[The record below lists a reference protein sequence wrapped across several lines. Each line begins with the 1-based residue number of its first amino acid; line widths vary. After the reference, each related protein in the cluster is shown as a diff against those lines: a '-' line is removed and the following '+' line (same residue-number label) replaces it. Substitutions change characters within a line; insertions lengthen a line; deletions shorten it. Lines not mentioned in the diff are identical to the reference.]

1 MNITFIR
8 LAGLLLAFSLCA
20 GCSGKKEEEKK
31 EEAAVPVEVA
41 KVTVG
46 AIDAAYRGTATLEA
60 EEEAT
65 VMAKTPGVIEQIL
78 AEEGSRVRAGQV
90 LARLETDRL
99 KLEAARAR
107 AEADKAQENY
117 DRNTRIYEKKLIS
130 KDLYDQSRF
139 ALDSAR
145 AAHDLARLTLQE
157 SEIRAPFAGVVSAR
171 YIKVGNQIQPNSPAF
186 KITQLDVL
194 HAHIYVP
201 ERDIHKL
208 APRQTAKLAVDA
220 WPDRSFTGA
229 ILRINP
235 VVDAQTGTVKVTVA
249 MAPGQPELKPGMFGR
264 VEIRYDRREQALL
277 VPKDAVLTEDAAS
290 SVFVVSASKARRRPV
305 KLGYSDGDNYE
316 VVEGLKADEQ
326 VVTTGQS
333 SLKDDAKVEVVNAA
347 APKTEGGAA
356 PANAQAVTTTP

>member
-1 MNITFIR
+1 MKISFTR
-8 LAGLLLAFSLCA
+8 LAGLLLALGLFTA
-20 GCSGKKEEEKK
+20 CSGKKEEEKK

-46 AIDAAYRGTATLEA
+46 TIDAAYRGTATLEA

-65 VMAKTPGVIEQIL
+65 VLAKTPGVIEQIL

-107 AEADKAQENY
+107 AEAEKAQENY

-171 YIKVGNQIQPNSPAF
+171 YIKVGNQVQPNSPAF
-186 KITQLDVL
+186 KVTQLDAL

-201 ERDIHKL
+201 ERDMHKL
-208 APRQTAKLAVDA
+208 APRQTAALAVDA
-220 WPDRSFTGA
+220 WPNRLFKGA

-249 MAPGQPELKPGMFGR
+249 MAANQPDLKPGMFGR
-264 VEIRYDRREQALL
+264 VEIRYDRREQAVL
-277 VPKDAVLTEDAAS
+277 VPKDAVLSEDAAN
-290 SVFVVSASKARRRPV
+290 SVFVVDAGKARRRAI
-305 KLGYSDGDNYE
+305 KTGYADGDHYE
-316 VVEGLKADEQ
+316 VLEGLKVGEQ
-326 VVTTGQS
+326 VVTTGQT
-333 SLKDDAKVEVVNAA
+333 SLKDDARIEVVNVP
-347 APKTEGGAA
+347 APAGAA
-356 PANAQAVTTTP
+356 TPATAQALTPATN